1 MGAGSPCWTFLENRV
16 VHPTKHPHVAR
27 IAAGKKAQRKRNNV
41 KTVLTSILFLLICAC
56 TPQPIAPDAQA
67 QISTLQHR
75 YAAKLAKAHGIC
87 TPLCYVVAKDVV
99 MADSERTASAIA
111 VANEMMAAWETEK

>member
-1 MGAGSPCWTFLENRV
+1 MRFILACLL
-16 VHPTKHPHVAR
+16 
-27 IAAGKKAQRKRNNV
+27 
-41 KTVLTSILFLLICAC
+41 LTAC
-56 TPQPIAPDAQA
+56 GCTSQPIAPDAQA

-75 YAAKLAKAHGIC
+75 YAAKLAKAHGVC
-87 TPLCYVVAKDVV
+87 TPLCYVVAKDIV